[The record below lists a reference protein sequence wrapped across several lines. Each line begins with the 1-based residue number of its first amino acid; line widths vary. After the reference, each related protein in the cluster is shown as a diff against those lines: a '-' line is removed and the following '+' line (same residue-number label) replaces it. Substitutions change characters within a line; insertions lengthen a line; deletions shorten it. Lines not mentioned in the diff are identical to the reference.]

1 MTGPGPRRRIEPLP
15 PPPDRFD
22 SVFRE
27 ATARRYHRAAAAV
40 GITGVFLAGILGGVA
55 MGGPSGVRTSVL
67 NAAGLGSASPSATTT
82 KDDRTPASPIPS
94 GAVSS
99 RKGGGGRTVT
109 APPEQVA
116 PAYLRGEVLNAAG
129 SPVSGL
135 YVYTGVTTAEGFVPN
150 VSPAKTNG
158 AGWYQVACTGGPLL
172 ITPWPLNS
180 NLGPSATGA
189 YAARFV
195 DTPGCAKTE
204 HHLVTRVEE
213 GAVVQGDVHTDV
225 ACPGTEFPL
234 WLWIGG
240 DRLASVRLTGIEEG
254 GRYRISGA
262 PQGTSIVGAR
272 GVTHAVNL
280 RSGETEEQ
288 DVTYT
293 CPSSPTTT
301 PDPSTTPDPTPTGPT
316 GSPSP
321 TDPTPSTSVPTE
333 TGTSGTGGSGTSSP
347 DPSGH

>member
-1 MTGPGPRRRIEPLP
+1 MTRGRQIEPLT

-22 SVFRE
+22 AVFRE

-40 GITGVFLAGILGGVA
+40 GITGVFLAGIFGGMA
-55 MGGPSGVRTSVL
+55 MGGPSGVRTTVMD
-67 NAAGLGSASPSATTT
+67 AAGLGKSASPSAST

-94 GAVSS
+94 GAVSG
-99 RKGGGGRTVT
+99 RKGAAGHTVT

-135 YVYTGVTTAEGFVPN
+135 YVYTGVTSAEGFVPN
-150 VSPAKTNG
+150 ARPARTNDD
-158 AGWYQVACTGGPLL
+158 GWYQVPCTGGPLL
-172 ITPWPLNS
+172 ITPWRLNV
-180 NLGPSATGA
+180 NLGPSATGT

-195 DTPGCAKTE
+195 DTPTCAKTE

-225 ACPGTEFPL
+225 ACPGSTFPL

-254 GRYRISGA
+254 SRYRISGA

-272 GVTHAVNL
+272 GVTHAVTL
-280 RSGETEEQ
+280 RSGQTEEQ

-293 CPSSPTTT
+293 CPNPPTTT
-301 PDPSTTPDPTPTGPT
+301 PDPSTTPDPTTSPDPT

-321 TDPTPSTSVPTE
+321 TDPTPSTSIP
-333 TGTSGTGGSGTSSP
+333 TGTESGGSGTSSP
-347 DPSGH
+347 GSAFR

>member
-1 MTGPGPRRRIEPLP
+1 MSPGPRRRIEPLTT
-15 PPPDRFD
+15 PPDRFD

-40 GITGVFLAGILGGVA
+40 GITGVFLAGIFGGVA
-55 MGGPSGVRTSVL
+55 MGGPSGVRTTVL
-67 NAAGLGSASPSATTT
+67 NAAGLGESPSPDTSTTT
-82 KDDRTPASPIPS
+82 DDTTSASPIPS
-94 GAVSS
+94 GAVST
-99 RKGGGGRTVT
+99 RKSGDGGTVT
-109 APPEQVA
+109 APPEQVT

-135 YVYTGVTTAEGFVPN
+135 YVYAGVTTAEGFVPN
-150 VSPAKTNG
+150 ASPARTNS
-158 AGWYQVACTGGPLL
+158 AGWYQVPCTGGPLL
-172 ITPWPLNS
+172 ITSWQVNV
-180 NLGPSATGA
+180 NHGPSATGS

-195 DTPGCAKTE
+195 DTPSCAKVE

-225 ACPGTEFPL
+225 ACPGTTFPL

-240 DRLASVRLTGIEEG
+240 DRLASVRLSGIEG
-254 GRYRISGA
+254 GSRYRISGA
-262 PQGTSIVGAR
+262 PEGTSIVGAR
-272 GVTHAVNL
+272 GVTHAVDL

-293 CPSSPTTT
+293 CPNRPTTT
-301 PDPSTTPDPTPTGPT
+301 PDPTMTPEPNPTPTEPT

-321 TDPTPSTSVPTE
+321 TEPTPSTSTPT
-333 TGTSGTGGSGTSSP
+333 GSGATSSP

>member
-1 MTGPGPRRRIEPLP
+1 MSRPGPRRRIEPLT

-22 SVFRE
+22 SVFRD

-40 GITGVFLAGILGGVA
+40 GITGVFLAGIFGGVA
-55 MGGPSGVRTSVL
+55 MGGPSGVRTTVL
-67 NAAGLGSASPSATTT
+67 NAAGLGSPSPSASSSTGT
-82 KDDRTPASPIPS
+82 RTSASPIPS
-94 GAVSS
+94 GAVST
-99 RKGGGGRTVT
+99 RKGSASGTVT

-116 PAYLRGEVLNAAG
+116 PPYLRGEVLNAAG

-135 YVYTGVTTAEGFVPN
+135 YVYTGVISAEGFVPN
-150 VSPAKTNG
+150 ASPTRTNG
-158 AGWYQVACTGGPLL
+158 DGWYQVACTGGPLL
-172 ITPWPLNS
+172 VTSWPLNV
-180 NLGPSATGA
+180 NLGTSATGA

-195 DTPGCAKTE
+195 DTPSCTNTE

-225 ACPGTEFPL
+225 ACPGAAFPL

-240 DRLASVRLTGIEEG
+240 DRLASVRLTGIQEG

-293 CPSSPTTT
+293 CPSSPTST
-301 PDPSTTPDPTPTGPT
+301 PDPSTTPDATPTVPT

-321 TDPTPSTSVPTE
+321 TEPTPSTSAP
-333 TGTSGTGGSGTSSP
+333 TGTGSGGSGTSSP

>member
-1 MTGPGPRRRIEPLP
+1 
-15 PPPDRFD
+15 
-22 SVFRE
+22 
-27 ATARRYHRAAAAV
+27 
-40 GITGVFLAGILGGVA
+40 VFLAGIFGGLA
-55 MGGPSGVRTSVL
+55 MGGPSGVRDTIV
-67 NAAGLGSASPSATTT
+67 AAVNGGTPTGSPSPSDGVSTQASGVPNHGRKNGDKGSAS
-82 KDDRTPASPIPS
+82 
-94 GAVSS
+94 G
-99 RKGGGGRTVT
+99 TVT

-150 VSPAKTNG
+150 ASPARTNS
-158 AGWYQVACTGGPLL
+158 AGWYQVPCTGGPLL
-172 ITPWPLNS
+172 ITSWQVNA
-180 NLGPSATGA
+180 NLGPSATGG

-195 DTPGCAKTE
+195 DTPSCAKVE

-240 DRLASVRLTGIEEG
+240 DRLASVRLTGIQDG

-262 PQGTSIVGAR
+262 PEGTSIIGAR
-272 GVTHAVNL
+272 GVTHAVDL

-293 CPSSPTTT
+293 CPNRPTTT
-301 PDPSTTPDPTPTGPT
+301 PDPTMTPEPNPTPTEPT

-321 TDPTPSTSVPTE
+321 TEPTPSTSTPT
-333 TGTSGTGGSGTSSP
+333 GSGATSSP

>member
-1 MTGPGPRRRIEPLP
+1 MSRPGPRRRIEPLP

-40 GITGVFLAGILGGVA
+40 GVTGVFLAGIFGGLA
-55 MGGPSGVRTSVL
+55 MGGPSGVRTSIVD
-67 NAAGLGSASPSATTT
+67 AANSLAHKTSPSATTT
-82 KDDRTPASPIPS
+82 DGTTPASQTPS
-94 GAVSS
+94 GAVSG
-99 RKGGGGRTVT
+99 RKGSGSGTVT
-109 APPEQVA
+109 APPERVA
-116 PAYLRGEVLNAAG
+116 PEYLRGEVLDAAG

-135 YVYTGVTTAEGFVPN
+135 YVYTGVTTAAGFVPSE
-150 VSPAKTNG
+150 SPARTNSV
-158 AGWYQVACTGGPLL
+158 GWYQVPCTGGPLL
-172 ITPWPLNS
+172 ITSWALNV
-180 NLGPSATGA
+180 NHGPTATGA

-195 DTPGCAKTE
+195 DTPSCAKTE

-240 DRLASVRLTGIEEG
+240 DRLASVRLSGLVSG
-254 GRYRISGA
+254 GRYHISGA
-262 PQGTSIVGAR
+262 PEGTSIVGAR
-272 GVTHAVNL
+272 GQTTPVDLH
-280 RSGETEEQ
+280 SGETEEQ

-293 CPSSPTTT
+293 CPERPTETPDPTTT
-301 PDPSTTPDPTPTGPT
+301 PDATPTGPT
-316 GSPSP
+316 GSPTP
-321 TDPTPSTSVPTE
+321 TDPPPSASVPA
-333 TGTSGTGGSGTSSP
+333 GSGTSSP

>member
-1 MTGPGPRRRIEPLP
+1 MSAGPRRRIEPLT

-40 GITGVFLAGILGGVA
+40 GITGVFLAGIFGGLA
-55 MGGPSGVRTSVL
+55 MGGPSGVRDSIV
-67 NAAGLGSASPSATTT
+67 AAVNGGTPTASPSPSDGVSTQ
-82 KDDRTPASPIPS
+82 ASGVPNHGRKHGDKAS
-94 GAVSS
+94 G
-99 RKGGGGRTVT
+99 TVT
-109 APPEQVA
+109 APPEPVTS
-116 PAYLRGEVLNAAG
+116 PYLRGEVLNAAG

-135 YVYTGVTTAEGFVPN
+135 YVYTGVTAAEGFVPN
-150 VSPAKTNG
+150 ASPARTNG
-158 AGWYQVACTGGPLL
+158 SGWYQVPCTGGPLL
-172 ITPWPLNS
+172 ITSWRLNV
-180 NLGPSATGA
+180 NLGPSATGG

-195 DTPGCAKTE
+195 DTPSCAKTE

-225 ACPGTEFPL
+225 ACPGTTFPL

-240 DRLASVRLTGIEEG
+240 DRLASVRLSGIEG
-254 GRYRISGA
+254 GSRYRISGA
-262 PQGTSIVGAR
+262 PEGTSIVGAR
-272 GVTHAVNL
+272 GVTHAVDL

-293 CPSSPTTT
+293 CPNRPTTT
-301 PDPSTTPDPTPTGPT
+301 PDPTMTPEPNPTPTEPT

-321 TDPTPSTSVPTE
+321 TEPTPSTSTPT
-333 TGTSGTGGSGTSSP
+333 GSGATSSP